1 MIACLS
7 VPAFTLRAALRPRPD
22 LEGRP
27 VALAPALGERDLVGS
42 CTAEASRAGIRPG
55 MRLGEALATCP
66 ELALVE
72 QDPVAVEEEWERLL
86 RRLEE
91 AGLAVEPV
99 EPGCVYFETNGVER
113 LAGGLRKTLERALVA
128 AGREWEPR
136 IGAASRRFAAL
147 AAASVAPA
155 GRAVVVDDCETELF
169 LEPLPLDLLPLTLER
184 RRELS
189 ELGIK
194 RLGDLARLPAPA
206 VADRLGSE
214 GSRARRFARGEDE
227 GRVEPRRPPEEISEA
242 LVFPEVVANGIAL
255 GHALA
260 ALLERVLARPERRE
274 RAPRQLAISARLV
287 GGGSWRRTVTLR
299 EPTIEAKRLRAAL
312 EPKLAELP
320 SPVLELRLELGELAD
335 VNRQEELA
343 QGLGGR
349 RSGHLRVLLKEGL
362 RQARAAA
369 GIEAVCTVVEVAPW
383 SRIPETRA
391 MLVPRDD

>member
-1 MIACLS
+1 
-7 VPAFTLRAALRPRPD
+7 
-22 LEGRP
+22 
-27 VALAPALGERDLVGS
+27 
-42 CTAEASRAGIRPG
+42 

-72 QDPVAVEEEWERLL
+72 HDPVAVEEEWERLL

-91 AGLAVEPV
+91 TGLAVEPV
-99 EPGCVYFETNGVER
+99 EPGCVYFETNGIER
-113 LAGGLRKTLERALVA
+113 LAGGLRETLERALTA
-128 AGREWEPR
+128 AGQDWEPR
-136 IGAASRRFAAL
+136 IGVAARRFAAL

-155 GRAVVVDDCETELF
+155 CRAVVIDDCETELF
-169 LEPLPLDLLPLTLER
+169 LEPLPLDLLPLTSER

-206 VADRLGSE
+206 VADRLGSDGTE
-214 GSRARRFARGEDE
+214 AWRSARGEDE

-242 LVFPEVVANGIAL
+242 LVFPEAVANGLTLGRAL
-255 GHALA
+255 TALIDH
-260 ALLERVLARPERRE
+260 VLARPERGE
-274 RAPRQLAISARLV
+274 RAPRQLAVSARLV
-287 GGGSWRRTVTLR
+287 GGGSWRRSVTLR
-299 EPTIEAKRLRAAL
+299 EPTVEVRRLRAAL
-312 EPKLAELP
+312 EPKLTELP
-320 SPVLELRLELGELAD
+320 APALELRLELGELAD
-335 VNRQEELA
+335 MQRQEELA

-349 RSGHLRVLLKEGL
+349 RSGHLRTLLKEGL